1 MYKSKRMWPVSCL
14 CIVIHIVPLAWNAL
28 APALIIPICQA
39 NSSSSL
45 NRRVRLICPY
55 SGSPLPLT
63 YCSCLGLTIFLSV
76 LFGEWLP
83 LLKPL
88 TIIFYGIFK
97 CFPFF
102 TRKALIKSMQVLYSL
117 FQGASQSASEKSG
130 ILCSLEWVPQF
141 CVSVVVLHIVPL
153 ACNALRLER
162 DGVN

>member
-1 MYKSKRMWPVSCL
+1 MNIYVCLYTYMYKSKRMWPVSCL

-117 FQGASQSASEKSG
+117 FCQ
-130 ILCSLEWVPQF
+130 IYPWTL
-141 CVSVVVLHIVPL
+141 
-153 ACNALRLER
+153 NAHSH
-162 DGVN
+162 N